1 MNREPPEGSA
11 IRVDRD
17 IRTTVYS
24 WDNGKTS
31 ILRYLI
37 VIPLL
42 LFLGPWFMGE
52 ISAIRSLMKDDMP
65 LFGRLFMIF
74 WLGGWTVGG
83 IMIMYSIYNLVKP
96 LKPASLKLSTGA
108 IRYETGT
115 EPFDFFMWDY
125 RRRKEFSSFFKR
137 FRNKVYDV
145 ESANIKNLQL
155 ERVGER
161 QRLSF
166 DYGVQ
171 RLEIGKSLTEPERE
185 WLYDILKEHI
195 GISSK

>member
-1 MNREPPEGSA
+1 MNKDPPEGSA

-17 IRTTVYS
+17 IHTTIYS

-31 ILRYLI
+31 ILSYLS
-37 VIPLL
+37 VVLL
-42 LFLGPWFMGE
+42 VVFLGFWLMGE
-52 ISAIRSLMKDDMP
+52 ISVIRSLMKEDVP

-74 WLGGWTVGG
+74 WLGGWSIGG
-83 IMIMYSIYNLVKP
+83 VMIMYSIYNTVKP
-96 LKPASLKLSTGA
+96 LKPASLKLSTGV
-108 IRYETGT
+108 IIYETGT
-115 EPFDFFMWDY
+115 EPFNFFMWDY
-125 RRRKEFSSFFKR
+125 RRRKEFSGYFKR
-137 FRNKVYDV
+137 SRNKVYDV
-145 ESANIKNLQL
+145 ESANVQNLQL

-185 WLYDILKEHI
+185 WLYNILKEHL
-195 GISSK
+195 GIVSK